1 MGRRLIDALAPVTL
15 AVIDFEYTTPAG
27 APPEPIEVAVQTLHV
42 RGGELVRG
50 WQWQA
55 LIRPPGH
62 ATPTAFD
69 IQQTG
74 ITPAMLTDQ
83 PPAAQV
89 LADLDSRFT
98 DTHALVL
105 VAHNAPAEARILHDQ
120 RGHCP
125 RLARTDLL
133 DTVRLARDRYPDLP
147 RHTLDELA
155 AHLRLPLPVDRHRAM
170 PDVQLTVDLLLT
182 LVEQETRWPDLRT
195 LRAVAGYPARAAQ
208 PEQESLFE

>member
-15 AVIDFEYTTPAG
+15 AVLDFEYTTPSG
-27 APPEPIEVAVQTLHV
+27 VPPEPIEVAVQTVHV
-42 RGGELVRG
+42 DGGVLVRG

-55 LIRPPGH
+55 LIRPPAH
-62 ATPTAFD
+62 AAPTGFD
-69 IQQTG
+69 IVQTG
-74 ITPAMLTDQ
+74 ITAAMLAEQ

-89 LADLDSRFT
+89 FADLDHRFT
-98 DTHALVL
+98 DTGTFLI

-120 RGHCP
+120 REHCP

-155 AHLRLPLPVDRHRAM
+155 AHLRLPMPRDRHRAM
-170 PDVQLTVDLLLT
+170 PDVQLTTDLLFT
-182 LVEQETRWPDLRT
+182 LIDRETRWPDLRT